1 MFFLNVGQCCNI
13 IRIFKKKFNILNQGK
28 ERAAKT
34 KLLSAKLRAES
45 HCAEL
50 DSMQCDTILD
60 LR

>member
-1 MFFLNVGQCCNI
+1 MLGNVAILNVYL
-13 IRIFKKKFNILNQGK
+13 KKKFYILNQGK

-50 DSMQCDTILD
+50 DSTQCDTILD